1 MNQCAGNA
9 GGEQRVDLRR
19 NPPLIMNAKE
29 VATYLGVSPRKVR
42 GDAAA
47 GLMPCVKLGGRVL
60 FRLKDVNARL
70 DRLTNDD

>member
-1 MNQCAGNA
+1 MNQGAGDE
-9 GGEQRVDLRR
+9 GGEQRIDPRR
-19 NPPLIMNAKE
+19 NPPLIMNTKE
-29 VATYLGVSPRKVR
+29 VAIYLGVSPRKVC

-47 GLMPCVKLGGRVL
+47 PCVKLGGRVL

>member
-1 MNQCAGNA
+1 MSQDASDE
-9 GGEQRVDLRR
+9 GGEQRADLRR

-29 VATYLGVSPRKVR
+29 SAYLGISPRKVC
-42 GDAAA
+42 GDPAAA
-47 GLMPCVKLGGRVL
+47 LTPCVRLGGRVL